1 MGQSGLYAWGTWGT
15 APVPSPLQTEL
26 FCTRETH
33 SWTLIGVLCPRESL
47 VDSDWSVKTVMAES
61 DSTRIILI
69 NYIIV
74 PFPYVLIPFC
84 TNVNTQSYNML

>member
-1 MGQSGLYAWGTWGT
+1 MGQSGLYAWGTWLGCSG
-15 APVPSPLQTEL
+15 PSPLQTEL
-26 FCTRETH
+26 LSSRETR

-69 NYIIV
+69 NDAIV
-74 PFPYVLIPFC
+74 PFYHVLIPFC
-84 TNVNTQSYNML
+84 TNVNMQTYNML